1 MSTKEPKINQS
12 VIYAILL
19 TIGIFVLDMLTPLG
33 VAAAIPYIA
42 IILLSFKFPE
52 RRHIVIAGVIVS
64 ILTILGFFLSPQ
76 GGIKLSIVIA
86 NRLLALFSIWSAVIF
101 VTRHRDSIKVIND
114 SRESLRKEKETV
126 QLYADELKISNAELE
141 QFAYVASHDLQEPL
155 RMVAS
160 FTQLL
165 AKRYKD
171 KLDADAHEFISFA
184 VDGANRM
191 QRLINDLLNYSRIQT
206 RGNPFGET
214 DFEEILG
221 QTRINLQVAIEKS
234 CALISNDSLPVL
246 AADSNQML
254 RLFQNLID
262 NAIKFSGDKPPRIHI
277 SAEKRDN
284 EYLFSVK
291 DNGIG
296 IDPQFK
302 ERIFVIFQRLH
313 NKEEYPGTGIGL
325 AICKRIVER
334 HKGRIWIESEHG
346 NGSVFYFTLPIK
358 REESEDGRS
367 HTLAA
372 G

>member
-1 MSTKEPKINQS
+1 MLSIKETKINQA
-12 VIYAILL
+12 VIFGIIL
-19 TIGIFVLDMLTPLG
+19 TIGIFILDLLTPLG

-42 IILLSFKFPE
+42 VILLSFRFPE
-52 RRHIVIAGVIVS
+52 RRHILIAGVIVS
-64 ILTILGFFLSPQ
+64 ILTVLGFFLSPS
-76 GGIKLSIVIA
+76 GERLSIVIA
-86 NRLLALFSIWSAVIF
+86 NRFLALFSIWAGVIF
-101 VTRHRDSIKVIND
+101 VSRYRSSIEVINE

-126 QLYADELKISNAELE
+126 QLYAEELKRSNAELE

-191 QRLINDLLNYSRIQT
+191 QRLINDLLSYSRIET
-206 RGNPFGET
+206 RGKPFGET

-221 QTRINLQVAIEKS
+221 HARINLQIAIERS
-234 CALISNDSLPVL
+234 STLITNDSLPVVS
-246 AADSNQML
+246 ADTTQML
-254 RLFQNLID
+254 RLIQNLID
-262 NAIKFSGDKPPRIHI
+262 NAIKFSGDKPPSIHI

-313 NKEEYPGTGIGL
+313 SKEEYPGTGIGL

-334 HKGRIWIESEHG
+334 HKGRIWIESEPG
-346 NGSVFYFTLPIK
+346 NGSVFYFTLPVK
-358 REESEDGRS
+358 VEEKYETTER
-367 HTLAA
+367 TEKK
-372 G
+372 

>member
-1 MSTKEPKINQS
+1 MSTKENRINQA
-12 VIYAILL
+12 VIYSILL
-19 TIGIFVLDMLTPLG
+19 GIGIFVLDLLTPLG

-42 IILLSFKFPE
+42 VILLSFRFPE
-52 RRHIVIAGVIVS
+52 RRDIVIAGIIVS
-64 ILTILGFFLSPQ
+64 ILTVIGFFLSPA
-76 GGIKLSIVIA
+76 GERLSIVIA
-86 NRLLALFSIWSAVIF
+86 NRFLALFSIWAAVIF
-101 VTRHRDSIKVIND
+101 VSRYRTSIELINE

-126 QLYADELKISNAELE
+126 QLYADELKRSNAELE

-191 QRLINDLLNYSRIQT
+191 QRLINDLLSYSRIQT
-206 RGNPFGET
+206 RANPFGET
-214 DFEEILG
+214 DFEEVLG
-221 QTRINLQVAIEKS
+221 QARINLQAAIEKS
-234 CALISNDSLPVL
+234 CALISNDPLPVL
-246 AADSNQML
+246 TADSNQML

-262 NAIKFSGDKPPRIHI
+262 NAIKFSGDMPPRIHI
-277 SAEKRDN
+277 SAEKIDN
-284 EYLFSVK
+284 DYLFSVR

-325 AICKRIVER
+325 AICKRIIER
-334 HKGRIWIESEHG
+334 HKGRIWLESEPG
-346 NGSVFYFTLPIK
+346 NGSVFYFTLPVK
-358 REESEDGRS
+358 KEENEDGRS